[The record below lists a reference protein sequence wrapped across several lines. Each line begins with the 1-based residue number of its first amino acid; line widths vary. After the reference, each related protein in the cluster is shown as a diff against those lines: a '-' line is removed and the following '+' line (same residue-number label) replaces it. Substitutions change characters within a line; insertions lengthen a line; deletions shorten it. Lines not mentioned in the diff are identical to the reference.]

1 MRPPVP
7 DLAPPRARKASFEQ
21 PPSDDPRIMTPATF
35 FLARS
40 SAHDS
45 DDARVS
51 QDSMYGVQSLD
62 EAIHQATVA
71 ESGCDTDIS
80 TGSSIKLS
88 PNPAN
93 DTLPL
98 RLHYGAD
105 DDDDGDDDP
114 ESYHEAIESARR
126 KSTLKAFDFDCSSL
140 QPPPSDSELSR
151 PLSPLNLSNPDD
163 HPPSSLP
170 SSPKSLSSHSIRPLD
185 DISITD
191 EQSQAMVSGE
201 EDNESPEM
209 PFTGSDSMPQLIMP
223 SLRMPS
229 RRPFTERGKAMG
241 RLKVVLA
248 GASGE

>member
-7 DLAPPRARKASFEQ
+7 DVAPPRARKASFEQ

-40 SAHDS
+40 STHDS
-45 DDARVS
+45 DDARGS
-51 QDSMYGVQSLD
+51 QNSMYGVQSLD

-98 RLHYGAD
+98 RLHYGAAD
-105 DDDDGDDDP
+105 DDDDDP

-126 KSTLKAFDFDCSSL
+126 KSTLKAFDFDSSSL

-163 HPPSSLP
+163 HLLPPYPAVLSRFQVIPLDHWMI
-170 SSPKSLSSHSIRPLD
+170 SLSPMNR
-185 DISITD
+185 
-191 EQSQAMVSGE
+191 A
-201 EDNESPEM
+201 
-209 PFTGSDSMPQLIMP
+209 
-223 SLRMPS
+223 
-229 RRPFTERGKAMG
+229 RRWFRGKRTMRA
-241 RLKVVLA
+241 RKCRSREATVCL
-248 GASGE
+248 S